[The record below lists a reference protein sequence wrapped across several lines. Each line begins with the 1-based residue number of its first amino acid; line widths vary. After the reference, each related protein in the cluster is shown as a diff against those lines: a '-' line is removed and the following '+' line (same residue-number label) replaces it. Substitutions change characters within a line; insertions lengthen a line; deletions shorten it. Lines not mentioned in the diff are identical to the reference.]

1 MNPEQSPT
9 DVYNEMTAMLQRMRQ
24 ELEEI
29 EAIKTKLA
37 ATDTRLLLTQ
47 TELKITQQQLQATE
61 EYIDNTLVGSVT
73 AFATINPPDG
83 WLECNGQTAS
93 REQYARLFAKIGTI
107 YGEGDGSTTFN
118 LPDLCGKF
126 VRGYDGSGKFDADR
140 TFGSY
145 QADQIQSHRHDGSS
159 HSHSGTTSVSG
170 SHNHQLEVK
179 TFNYEVKKIT
189 GCETYQLSDTP
200 FLFSDFNRLNLI
212 IRGLFPYYNP
222 SEICSFL
229 TSENTQWT
237 LLEKEEN
244 GQKTNSSFRG
254 YRSYLTY
261 SGQTYKDIKNK
272 HHSLFEAETSTTIA
286 SSIRQPQ
293 QASNHT
299 TYIDYFYQSE
309 DKDKASV
316 SWSSNFADL
325 EKNINKIISKSILGS
340 LGSQE
345 IKDRFKM
352 RCVYSFDKHIYN
364 FERQIP
370 LIDLVAT
377 SDGSHSHS
385 FSTNSSDVS
394 VGLPTE
400 TNHGSETCP
409 KNVALLYCI
418 KY

>member
-9 DVYNEMTAMLQRMRQ
+9 DVYNEMTGMLQRMRQ

-179 TFNYEVKKIT
+179 TFNHEVKKIT
-189 GCETYQLSDTP
+189 GCETYCIDQLFDK
-200 FLFSDFNRLNLI
+200 FSLLNFSLKRPLRLGRPLD
-212 IRGLFPYYNP
+212 GYDC
-222 SEICSFL
+222 SEICNIL
-229 TSENTQWT
+229 TSENTKWS

-244 GQKTNSSFRG
+244 GQKTNSSLRG
-254 YRSYLTY
+254 YGSYWAY

-325 EKNINKIISKSILGS
+325 EKNINKIIKST

-400 TNHGSETCP
+400 TNHGNETCP